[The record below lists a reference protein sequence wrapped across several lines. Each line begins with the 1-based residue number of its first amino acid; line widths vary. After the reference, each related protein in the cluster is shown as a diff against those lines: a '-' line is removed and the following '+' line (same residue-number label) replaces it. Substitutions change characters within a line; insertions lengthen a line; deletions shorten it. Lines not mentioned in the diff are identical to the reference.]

1 MPANSINA
9 GVQRSVA
16 KGVMSAA
23 TWQVAKIVASALAA
37 PILARLLTPAG
48 YGQYAFYLAVV
59 MVAWPIANAGMLQ
72 VLSRYTAQRPDDGA
86 WRRNIASVAGPA
98 NLVGTLIV
106 GGAILAWLWLTG
118 NSESARMAAVI
129 VAVAIAFEQ
138 LGHFARGVLYG
149 AHQDERAN
157 LPAAA
162 GAVLGSVLSVAL
174 ALAGLGLAGALLG
187 LALANAISG
196 LVTAALAAPLL
207 RGGSAQRRETQPRM
221 GELLRFGFGSALF
234 LTLSQAMYR
243 ADAMLILPLAGA
255 EQAGLYAAATQWSE
269 FVWFLPLAVQSV
281 MIQSTSKLWIDG
293 RVDEIAALLNNMVR
307 LVALGTALILIVIML
322 FAGQIMQVY
331 FGPAFAGAS
340 LPLRVLAPGVFG
352 YSLARILHPVIQA
365 RGNVGA
371 LLPLIAGA
379 AVLNIVLNILLMPV
393 MGSVGAALSSC
404 LTYGGLIVL
413 YERQLRAYGVHAF
426 AGFNLARFGL
436 LCVVT
441 AVLAAPAILI
451 PAPLPAIAV
460 GGAVAVAVFGFGAL
474 LLRLVSPDEL
484 RKLTQHLPGPIGRL
498 AGRAMNPIALFVT
511 RATTRASVGT
521 VR

>member
-1 MPANSINA
+1 MNA
-9 GVQRSVA
+9 GAQPGVA

-23 TWQVAKIVASALAA
+23 TWQAGKIVASALAA
-37 PILARLLTPAG
+37 PILARVLTPAG
-48 YGQYAFYLAVV
+48 YGQYAYYLAIV

-72 VLSRYTAQRPDDGA
+72 VLSRYAAQRPDDAA
-86 WRRNIASVAGPA
+86 WRKRIASVAGPA
-98 NLVGTLIV
+98 NMLGTLLV
-106 GGAILAWLWLTG
+106 GGAILGWLWLTA
-118 NSESARMAAVI
+118 NSDSARTAAVI

-138 LGHFARGVLYG
+138 LGHFGRGVLYG
-149 AHQDERAN
+149 ARQDERAN

-162 GAVLGSVLSVAL
+162 GAVLGSGLSVVL
-174 ALAGLGLAGALLG
+174 ALAGLGLGGALLG
-187 LALANAISG
+187 LALGNAFTG

-207 RGGSAQRRETQPRM
+207 RGADLPQAAAPPRVR
-221 GELLRFGFGSALF
+221 ELLRFGLASVLF
-234 LTLSQAMYR
+234 LTLSQALYR

-281 MIQSTSKLWIDG
+281 MIQSTSRLWVEG
-293 RVDEIAALLNNMVR
+293 RIEEIAALLNTMVR

-322 FAGQIMQVY
+322 FADSILHVY

-379 AVLNIVLNILLMPV
+379 AALNVVLNILLMPV

-404 LTYGGLIVL
+404 LTYGGLIFL
-413 YERQLRAYGVHAF
+413 YERQLRAYGVRAF
-426 AGFNLARFGL
+426 AAFSLSRFAL
-436 LCVVT
+436 LCAGT
-441 AVLAAPAILI
+441 ALLASPALFI
-451 PAPLPAIAV
+451 PAPLLAIAA
-460 GGAVAVAVFGFGAL
+460 GGAVSVVVFGLGAL
-474 LLRLVSPDEL
+474 LLGLVSPDEL
-484 RKLTQHLPGPIGRL
+484 RNLVRHLPKPLGRL
-498 AGRAMNPIALFVT
+498 AGRALDPITVCAT
-511 RATTRASVGT
+511 RRAARTSVDAGQ
-521 VR
+521 